1 MTDPTIRITKADELF
16 VRVDADN
23 GILYELSEHFSY
35 YVEGYKFMAAYKSGS
50 WDGKIK
56 LFNARNRTIYSGLI
70 SDIKKFANRYEYSI
84 EIDDGAKPIN
94 TLPDLKAFVKTIPD
108 IAVLEPYSYQMEAF
122 AGALIENKSIVL
134 SPTASGKSFM
144 IYLIVRFLME
154 YVEGKI
160 LVVVPSIS
168 LVDQMVGDFTS
179 YDPQETFDELCHKI
193 RSGASKETDLRVICS
208 TWQSI
213 YKMPP
218 EYFEQYDA
226 VIVDECHQA
235 DSSSLKGIIEKM
247 PHVKFRTG
255 FTGTLDGSKT
265 HELFMRGIFGKVI
278 KPTTSRE
285 LMDQGKMAN
294 ITINMMKLKY
304 PLEECKA
311 VTKLNYQNEV
321 EYLVQHPKRNQ
332 FLVDTALSFNKN
344 TLLLFN
350 FVETHG
356 RKLYDA
362 AKERAE
368 AMGKQIFFIHG
379 GTPVEERE
387 AVRAIA
393 ESAIVSTKIT
403 FDDRYIMVPSND
415 LIDLS
420 DGSMKKASDI
430 TIDDD
435 ISDSWMDKHID
446 MFIPVQKGICD
457 GLSTNI

>member
-193 RSGASKETDLRVICS
+193 RSGASKETEESYRI
-208 TWQSI
+208 
-213 YKMPP
+213 
-218 EYFEQYDA
+218 
-226 VIVDECHQA
+226 
-235 DSSSLKGIIEKM
+235 
-247 PHVKFRTG
+247 
-255 FTGTLDGSKT
+255 TLEDGSQLT
-265 HELFMRGIFGKVI
+265 MPGSQLI
-278 KPTTSRE
+278 K
-285 LMDQGKMAN
+285 
-294 ITINMMKLKY
+294 TINRGDISIKDL
-304 PLEECKA
+304 
-311 VTKLNYQNEV
+311 TSHDEV
-321 EYLVQHPKRNQ
+321 DDAWIKRNI
-332 FLVDTALSFNKN
+332 
-344 TLLLFN
+344 
-350 FVETHG
+350 
-356 RKLYDA
+356 
-362 AKERAE
+362 
-368 AMGKQIFFIHG
+368 GK
-379 GTPVEERE
+379 
-387 AVRAIA
+387 
-393 ESAIVSTKIT
+393 
-403 FDDRYIMVPSND
+403 
-415 LIDLS
+415 
-420 DGSMKKASDI
+420 
-430 TIDDD
+430 
-435 ISDSWMDKHID
+435 
-446 MFIPVQKGICD
+446 
-457 GLSTNI
+457 